1 MVVFCPFAWG
11 AGVTET
17 PSNYRGQGFS
27 PRGDKNRF
35 VLPTAFRAAIRE
47 ASGGQPLLC
56 LDKHHKFPCLVGFG
70 LSRVE
75 TFADLLD
82 REEAKAIAQGTEFD
96 RDTRSGQ
103 LYAYYDV
110 GFDDSGRFILNDTIA
125 EQAKVT
131 DALYFNG
138 GGDQITIWAPEVL
151 FTMDAGWDSAKAKC
165 RALMSEAAAKA
176 KRK

>member
-1 MVVFCPFAWG
+1 MTG
-11 AGVTET
+11 T

-35 VLPTAFRAAIRE
+35 VLPAAFRAAIRE

-56 LDKHHKFPCLVGFG
+56 LDKHHKFNCLVGFG

-75 TFADLLD
+75 TFADVLD
-82 REEAKAIAQGTEFD
+82 REEANAIRLGTAFD

-110 GFDDSGRFILNDTIA
+110 GFDDSGRFILNDAIA
-125 EQAKVT
+125 EQANIT

-138 GGDQITIWAPEVL
+138 GGDLITIWAPEEL
-151 FTMDAGWDSAKAKC
+151 FKMDAGWDSAKAKC
-165 RALMSEAAAKA
+165 RALMSDAVAKA